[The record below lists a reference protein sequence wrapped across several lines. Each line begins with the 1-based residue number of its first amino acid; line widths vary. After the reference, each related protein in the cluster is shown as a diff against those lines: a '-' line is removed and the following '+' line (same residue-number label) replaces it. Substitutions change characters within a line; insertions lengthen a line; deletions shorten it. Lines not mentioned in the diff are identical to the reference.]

1 MYILGINAFYHDAA
15 AALLKDGRTVAMAE
29 EERFTR
35 SKHAEGA
42 FPHNAINFCLRH
54 EGIDF
59 KDINYLTF
67 MHDIEAILSYDP
79 TVEPIKSSF
88 AAHPD
93 LYEKF
98 RKTFE
103 GHLDYLKTYC
113 REKGLMLKI
122 VPHHDCHLASAFFG
136 SDFDEANI
144 ISIDGRGDKETA
156 VLAYGK
162 GNSIKKLLSIPMPH
176 SLGLIYT
183 AVTDFLGFRPFDG
196 EGKVMGL
203 APYGKDR
210 FGEIFKDI
218 IWPTSQGFETK
229 TEYYYPLVYGFVNGR
244 SRMEETFGNRR
255 LPQSNSINGIDEDI
269 ACSLQARTEEIVSH
283 LVDLL
288 YSMTGCK
295 NLCLAGGVALNA
307 KMNGKLFKKSNVENI
322 YIQPIANDA
331 GCALGGPMH
340 LYNELTGTRPEKISS
355 VYLGPAYDN
364 DSLRSIL
371 KKSGHKYMESSD
383 IITDCAAMLAEGK
396 IVGWFQGRM
405 EVGPRALGNR
415 SILADPSSP
424 GMKDRIN
431 NKVKRRESWRPFAAS
446 ILSEYKEE
454 YLENAYD
461 GPFMILNFGVTEKA
475 KRDLASAIHVDFTTR
490 PHTVSKDRNPLYYNL
505 IKEFGRSTGVYGLL
519 NTSFNLAGEP
529 IVLTPEDAY
538 KDLVNSDMDAV
549 VIGDFILEKQG
560 KKKIVT
566 SGYSVTKK
574 DYKLSFDQY
583 QRYRMVTDI
592 INKARSKSALN
603 ILDIGS
609 GPINISEFLPCDKI
623 ARLDTE
629 SRNEEWYVCGSALKM
644 PFQDGSFDVV
654 ISCDMFEHI
663 KPHERETFLDEIN
676 RVSKDMFIIACPFS
690 SGDVEK
696 AEAMVN
702 SFYKN
707 LFGHEHKWL
716 IEHRNSGLPS
726 LEDLKTWIHAKGY
739 GADVLHNGSLD
750 TWLPMMFLGTYLEK
764 QGEWE
769 IFFRLNNIYIHE
781 IYSGDNYPPS
791 YRNIV
796 VVKKTLPEVKD
807 KVSPGKICVK
817 KDLPGMIRSSLKE
830 KIKEDAGLLFDSI
843 NEDHGA
849 DKTNELVRS
858 IAVNEYL
865 LRSFRERVEEYVRGT
880 GSDDA
885 GLTAKMI
892 AFTGSFKALL
902 HDFLDD
908 LSGHYRT
915 KSVNAD
921 TSIKILCKYIE
932 SRPDSGKAWNNLGVV
947 LSEMGNTDE
956 AKSAFFNAC
965 LLDYPAAYRNL
976 WHLYIVLQDA
986 ESAGKIMNEGLKKG
1000 LDMVCFDA
1008 LSIHNM
1014 ESFSKEAGLLAGR
1027 IKPNRGIINALQEE
1041 KEKLTLALEKYRRFT
1056 MIAEKLIKEKDAH
1069 IANARSVIAG
1079 SKQELKL
1086 ISETVRE
1093 VKSAIPVIRS
1103 LTEHLGREDDVTG
1116 LMVKLGEI
1124 CFSLGSADDARFFF
1138 EKAVALDSRNCDALN
1153 NLGVLNLQK
1162 GDYKTAKDFFNKAL
1176 NEDPGNKEARI
1187 NLRLVNEMIVDK
1199 NNDYSLKERI

>member
-15 AALLKDGRTVAMAE
+15 AALLKDGRIVAMAE

-35 SKHAEGA
+35 KKHAEGA
-42 FPHNAINFCLRH
+42 FPHKAIEYCLRH
-54 EGIDF
+54 EGITFRDV
-59 KDINYLTF
+59 NYLTF
-67 MHDIEAILSYDP
+67 MHDIEAILSNDP
-79 TVEPIKSSF
+79 AIEPIKSSF
-88 AAHPD
+88 AARPD
-93 LYEKF
+93 LYDKF
-98 RKTFE
+98 RATFE
-103 GHLDYLKTYC
+103 GHLDYLESYC
-113 REKGLMLKI
+113 REKGLKLKI

-162 GNSIKKLLSIPMPH
+162 GNSIKKLLSVPMPH

-210 FGEIFKDI
+210 YGEIFKDI

-229 TEYYYPLVYGFVNGR
+229 TEYYYPLVYGFLNGR
-244 SRMEETFGNRR
+244 SRMEEIFGDRR
-255 LPQSNSINGIDEDI
+255 PPQSNSINGVDEDI
-269 ACSLQARTEEIVSH
+269 ACSLQTRTEEIVSH

-288 YSMTGCK
+288 YSMTGCR

-307 KMNGKLFKKSNVENI
+307 KMNGKLFKKTNVENI

-340 LYNELTGTRPEKISS
+340 LYNELTGKRPEKINS
-355 VYLGPAYDN
+355 VYLGPSYDN
-364 DSLRSIL
+364 DSLRGIL
-371 KKSGHKYMESSD
+371 KKSGVRYVESSD
-383 IITDCAAMLAEGK
+383 IITDCAALLAEGK
-396 IVGWFQGRM
+396 IIGWFQGRM

-415 SILADPSSP
+415 SILADPSLP

-454 YLENAYD
+454 YLENGYD

-475 KRDLASAIHVDFTTR
+475 KRDLASAIHVDYTTR
-490 PHTVSKDRNPLYYNL
+490 PHTVTEKQNPLYYNL

-529 IVLTPEDAY
+529 IVLTPEDAF
-538 KDLVNSDMDAV
+538 KDLIDSDMDAL
-549 VIGDFILEKQG
+549 VIGDFIMQKQS
-560 KKKIVT
+560 KNKIVL
-566 SGYSVTKK
+566 SGFSAAKK

-583 QRYRMVTDI
+583 QRYKMVTDI
-592 INKARSKSALN
+592 INGSRSKSALN

-609 GPINISEFLPCDKI
+609 GPVNISEFLPEDKI
-623 ARLDTE
+623 TRMDTE
-629 SRNEEWYVCGSALKM
+629 SRNEEGYVCGSALKM

-663 KPHERETFLDEIN
+663 KPHEREMFLTEIN
-676 RVSKDMFIIACPFS
+676 RVSRDMFIIACPFN
-690 SGDVEK
+690 SGEVEK

-702 SFYKN
+702 SFYKH

-716 IEHRNSGLPS
+716 VEHRESGLPS
-726 LEDLKTWIHAKGY
+726 LEELKAWIHTKGY
-739 GADVLHNGSLD
+739 ETEVLHNGSLD

-764 QGEWE
+764 QGEWD
-769 IFFRLNNIYIHE
+769 IHSRLNNIYIHE
-781 IYSGDNYPPS
+781 IYSVDDYPPA
-791 YRNIV
+791 YRNV
-796 VVKKTLPEVKD
+796 VVVNKVLPNVKD
-807 KVSPGKICVK
+807 KVSPEKICVK
-817 KDLPGMIRSSLKE
+817 KDLSGMIWASLKE
-830 KIKEDAGLLFDSI
+830 KIKEDAALLFDSI
-843 NEDHGA
+843 SEDHGQ
-849 DKTNELVRS
+849 DKTDGLVRS
-858 IAVNEYL
+858 LAVNEYL
-865 LRSFRERVEEYVRGT
+865 LRGFRERVEEYIRGT

-885 GLTAKMI
+885 GLTEKMI
-892 AFTGSFKALL
+892 AFTGPFKALL

-915 KSVNAD
+915 KDVNGD
-921 TSIKILCKYIE
+921 TFIKILCRYIE
-932 SRPDSGKAWNNLGVV
+932 ARPDSGKAWNNLGVV

-976 WHLYIVLQDA
+976 RYLYIALQDTASA
-986 ESAGKIMNEGLKKG
+986 EKIMAEAERKG
-1000 LDMVCFDA
+1000 LDTVCFDA
-1008 LSIHNM
+1008 LSINNM
-1014 ESFSKEAGLLAGR
+1014 ESFSKEAGLLLGR
-1027 IKPNRGIINALQEE
+1027 VQQKKETINVLQAE
-1041 KEKLTLALEKYRRFT
+1041 KERLELALEKYRRFT
-1056 MIAEKLIKEKDAH
+1056 MIAENLIEEKNAH
-1069 IANARSVIAG
+1069 LSNARSVITE
-1079 SKQELKL
+1079 SKQKLKV
-1086 ISETVRE
+1086 ISEAVRE
-1093 VKSAIPVIRS
+1093 VKSAIPAIRN

-1138 EKAVALDSRNCDALN
+1138 EKVVSLNSGNCDALN
-1153 NLGVLNLQK
+1153 NLGVLELQTGNVEK
-1162 GDYKTAKDFFNKAL
+1162 ARSYFLKAL
-1176 NEDPGNKEARI
+1176 SAAPDYQEARV
-1187 NLRLVNEMIVDK
+1187 NLKALA
-1199 NNDYSLKERI
+1199 